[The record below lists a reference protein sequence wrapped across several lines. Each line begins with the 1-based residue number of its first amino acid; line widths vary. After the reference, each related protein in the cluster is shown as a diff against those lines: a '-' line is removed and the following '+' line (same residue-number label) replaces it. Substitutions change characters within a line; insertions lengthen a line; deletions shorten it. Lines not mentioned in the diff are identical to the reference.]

1 MTKNLR
7 KETIMVQQLPDVD
20 LRHYIS
26 VKENQL
32 FTPSTRIADVFGKE
46 HRNVLR
52 AIRSLECSEYFNAL
66 NFERVDYKDAKGEK
80 RQMYNV
86 TKDGFMFLVMG
97 FTGKQ
102 AAAIKEAYINAFN
115 QMADT
120 LQSSQYD
127 NSAVQALQATNQ
139 DLQGE
144 LLQLYRDKAQLLEQQ
159 LSHTKKASTR
169 KSPSNKYFEHKKH
182 QFIQNVV
189 QYLRQ
194 HPGAN
199 KTNVMA
205 AAGFKKDD
213 KTARKW
219 LADYEGI
226 HWESEI
232 IGISHAYFCKE

>member
-1 MTKNLR
+1 
-7 KETIMVQQLPDVD
+7 MVNQLPDVD
-20 LRHYIS
+20 LRHYIA
-26 VKENQL
+26 VKDNQL
-32 FTPSTRIADVFGKE
+32 YTPSIRIADVFGKPHKDVLAKIRKLDCSHFFTE
-46 HRNVLR
+46 RNF
-52 AIRSLECSEYFNAL
+52 SLSEFTDTTGRKL
-66 NFERVDYKDAKGEK
+66 P
-80 RQMYNV
+80 MYNV

-102 AAAIKEAYINAFN
+102 AASIKEAYINAFN
-115 QMADT
+115 QMAES
-120 LQSSQYD
+120 LQNKQHDS
-127 NSAVQALQATNQ
+127 SAVQALQATNQ

-182 QFIQNVV
+182 QFIQQVV

>member
-1 MTKNLR
+1 
-7 KETIMVQQLPDVD
+7 MVNQLPDVD

-32 FTPSTRIADVFGKE
+32 YTPSTRIAEVFEKE

-52 AIRSLECSEYFNAL
+52 AIRSIECSSYFTAL
-66 NFERVDYKDAKGEK
+66 NFELSEFTDTTGRKLP
-80 RQMYNV
+80 MYNV

-120 LQSSQYD
+120 LQSSQYG

>member
-1 MTKNLR
+1 
-7 KETIMVQQLPDVD
+7 MVNQLPDVD

-26 VKENQL
+26 IKDNQL
-32 FTPSTRIADVFGKE
+32 YTPSTRIADVFGKPHKDVLAKIRKLDCSHFFTE
-46 HRNVLR
+46 RNF
-52 AIRSLECSEYFNAL
+52 SLSEFTDTTGRKL
-66 NFERVDYKDAKGEK
+66 P
-80 RQMYNV
+80 MYNV

-102 AAAIKEAYINAFN
+102 AASIKEAYINAFN
-115 QMADT
+115 QMAES
-120 LQSSQYD
+120 LQNKQHDS
-127 NSAVQALQATNQ
+127 SAVQALQATNQ

>member
-1 MTKNLR
+1 
-7 KETIMVQQLPDVD
+7 MVNQLPNVD

-26 VKENQL
+26 IKDNQL
-32 FTPSTRIADVFGKE
+32 YTPSTRIAEVFSRQHKDI
-46 HRNVLR
+46 LR
-52 AIRSLECSEYFNAL
+52 AIRNLDSSAYFNAR
-66 NFERVDYKDAKGEK
+66 NFALVDYKDAKGER

-120 LQSSQYD
+120 LQSSQYG

-182 QFIQNVV
+182 QFIQQVV

>member
-1 MTKNLR
+1 
-7 KETIMVQQLPDVD
+7 MVNQLPDVD
-20 LRHYIS
+20 LRHYIA
-26 VKENQL
+26 VKDNQL
-32 FTPSTRIADVFGKE
+32 YTPSIRIADVFGKPHKDVLAKIRKLDCSHFFTE
-46 HRNVLR
+46 RNF
-52 AIRSLECSEYFNAL
+52 SLSEFTDTTGRKL
-66 NFERVDYKDAKGEK
+66 P
-80 RQMYNV
+80 MYNV

-102 AAAIKEAYINAFN
+102 AASIKEAYINAFN
-115 QMADT
+115 QMAES
-120 LQSSQYD
+120 LQNKQHDS
-127 NSAVQALQATNQ
+127 SAVQALQATNQ

>member
-1 MTKNLR
+1 
-7 KETIMVQQLPDVD
+7 MVNQLPDVD

-32 FTPSTRIADVFGKE
+32 YTPSTRIAEVFDKPHKDVLAKIRRLDCSTFFTE
-46 HRNVLR
+46 RNF
-52 AIRSLECSEYFNAL
+52 SLSEFTDTTGRKL
-66 NFERVDYKDAKGEK
+66 P
-80 RQMYNV
+80 MYNV

-120 LQSSQYD
+120 LQSSQLD

-169 KSPSNKYFEHKKH
+169 KTPSNKYFEHKKH

>member
-1 MTKNLR
+1 
-7 KETIMVQQLPDVD
+7 
-20 LRHYIS
+20 
-26 VKENQL
+26 
-32 FTPSTRIADVFGKE
+32 
-46 HRNVLR
+46 
-52 AIRSLECSEYFNAL
+52 
-66 NFERVDYKDAKGEK
+66 
-80 RQMYNV
+80 MYNV

-169 KSPSNKYFEHKKH
+169 KTPCNKYFEHKKH
-182 QFIQNVV
+182 QFIQQVV

>member
-1 MTKNLR
+1 
-7 KETIMVQQLPDVD
+7 MV
-20 LRHYIS
+20 
-26 VKENQL
+26 
-32 FTPSTRIADVFGKE
+32 VFILK
-46 HRNVLR
+46 
-52 AIRSLECSEYFNAL
+52 NAL

-120 LQSSQYD
+120 LQSSQHN
-127 NSAVQALQATNQ
+127 NSAVQALQATNR

-159 LSHTKKASTR
+159 LSHTKKVSTS
-169 KSPSNKYFEHKKH
+169 KPTSNKYFEHKKH
-182 QFIQNVV
+182 QFIHHVV
-189 QYLRQ
+189 QYLHQ
-194 HPGAN
+194 NPGAN

-205 AAGFKKDD
+205 SAGYKKDD
-213 KTARKW
+213 KTARRW
-219 LADYEGI
+219 LAEYEGI